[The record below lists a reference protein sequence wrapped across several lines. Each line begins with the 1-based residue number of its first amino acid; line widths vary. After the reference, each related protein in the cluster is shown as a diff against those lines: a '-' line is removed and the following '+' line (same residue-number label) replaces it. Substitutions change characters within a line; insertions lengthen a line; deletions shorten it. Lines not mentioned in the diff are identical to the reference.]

1 MKADIK
7 GIWVRVIIAAIL
19 LSGLLLLLYKGGA
32 YLNGS
37 RTAGKPAARPSADS
51 GRETAKR
58 EGEAGAGDIKRA
70 SQLPPLPPIPKAP
83 GEDKLIKDVSGYIAF
98 LDKLGGKGIGEAEAE
113 ELAGLLRE
121 SLRELRSCG
130 DLARLYMYKYPLC
143 SLAQS
148 LYGSGRAD
156 KLLGRDEYGFF
167 YDGQGNWNVGSQ
179 ERSWSVSGFEKGV
192 YKCYFDPA
200 FNSSADIA
208 RSCRALLSIRESNAA
223 EMLKIHG
230 EYAVRNGV
238 SIFPLEPF
246 RQLYTYSDYW
256 GGVRQLEELK
266 EICPEEIF
274 TRPVVWLEIGYGTG
288 KIFGPLTEALAEG
301 SVIYGSDIDGFCKAF
316 ASRLLD
322 SGASGWG
329 NIRFIDGEIDSCC
342 MPENSL
348 DVVHPGHIH
357 IGENYGKKDWSI
369 DLNMLNSIKKALK
382 PGGLLLIDDGGVPD
396 LVTLRQVMKIVG
408 FAEVKV
414 YTEPHTDPEHPIF
427 MASFRNRK

>member
-7 GIWVRVIIAAIL
+7 KIWARVIIAAVL
-19 LSGLLLLLYKGGA
+19 LSGLLLLLYKGSV
-32 YLNGS
+32 YLNG
-37 RTAGKPAARPSADS
+37 RQAPFPAEAPERQSDPSA
-51 GRETAKR
+51 E
-58 EGEAGAGDIKRA
+58 DIERGPQL
-70 SQLPPLPPIPKAP
+70 SSLPPMPKVP
-83 GEDKLIKDVSGYIAF
+83 GEDKLIKDVRGYIAF
-98 LDKLGGKGIGEAEAE
+98 LDKLGGKKIGDAEAE
-113 ELAGLLRE
+113 ELAGLLKE
-121 SLRELRSCG
+121 SRSGLLSCG

-148 LYGSGRAD
+148 LYASGRAD
-156 KLLGRDEYGFF
+156 KLLGSDDYGFF
-167 YDGQGNWNVGSQ
+167 YDGQGNWNVGSP
-179 ERSWSVSGFEKGV
+179 ERNWSISGFEKGV

-208 RSCRALLSIRESNAA
+208 RSCRALLSIRESSAA

-230 EYAVRNGV
+230 EYAVQNGV

-246 RQLYTYSDYW
+246 RQIYTYSDYW
-256 GGVRQLEELK
+256 GGVRQMEELR

-274 TRPVVWLEIGYGTG
+274 TRPVVWLEIGYGSG

-316 ASRLLD
+316 ARRLMD
-322 SGASGWG
+322 SGAAGWG

-348 DVVHPGHIH
+348 DVVHPGFIH

-396 LVTLRQVMKIVG
+396 LATLRQVMKLVG
-408 FAEVKV
+408 FVEVKV

-427 MASFRNRK
+427 LASFRNQK